1 MKSPLKKKIAL
12 MLLEVL
18 KRKGLKLGEWSPK
31 QPPVFVDDCQETQ
44 DFLGRIGYEF
54 VTGRR
59 LQVPPK
65 DTSKEIYLKM
75 AWRPLDESENVIWVR
90 MDMDTAMKS
99 LALGFLPESSESD
112 S

>member
-75 AWRPLDESENVIWVR
+75 AYESENVIWVR
-90 MDMDTAMKS
+90 MDTAMKS
-99 LALGFLPESSESD
+99 LALGFLPESAESD